1 MKTWFNFLSLSYP
14 AGTQQV
20 SWGKKEKRG
29 KEEGVSE
36 KQTESLPEQVL
47 HFLKR
52 PPNNRGEIHWVTCPP
67 HTLQKKATVLQI
79 QKKLFNGLHFSLTS
93 QMPCNQYMLHCSKH
107 VQLMYELPGTE

>member
-20 SWGKKEKRG
+20 SWGKKGEKG
-29 KEEGVSE
+29 EKKEGVSE

-52 PPNNRGEIHWVTCPP
+52 PPNNGGEIHWVTCPP
-67 HTLQKKATVLQI
+67 HTLQKKDYGFTNTKPTV
-79 QKKLFNGLHFSLTS
+79 HRLTFLTHIS
-93 QMPCNQYMLHCSKH
+93 NTM
-107 VQLMYELPGTE
+107 